1 MLRWALFFF
10 LVALVASLF
19 GFGGFAAFSADI
31 GKTLLGVFVVL
42 VLLAIALGGWGYN
55 RFFGSR

>member
-19 GFGGFAAFSADI
+19 GFGGLAAFSADI
-31 GKTLLGVFVVL
+31 GKTLLGFFLIL
-42 VLLAIALGGWGYN
+42 VLLAIALGGWRTH
-55 RFFGSR
+55 RFFGSH